1 MATARP
7 FSQWRGMRT
16 CRLSSELLRKNAA
29 CGILHGAEV
38 AHELRGR
45 LGDEGALKAE
55 LLGIGHAVVALV
67 GRSEARELIGMS
79 HPVELDQRST
89 ITPPR

>member
-1 MATARP
+1 M
-7 FSQWRGMRT
+7 
-16 CRLSSELLRKNAA
+16 
-29 CGILHGAEV
+29 GILHGAEV

-45 LGDEGALKAE
+45 LGNEGTLKAE

-79 HPVELDQRST
+79 HPIELASIHDHTAQVGSMT
-89 ITPPR
+89 IHVLGG